1 MKDLGHGMRGMGLL
15 IDLNR
20 DRLVFPLAVFAA
32 LTLAAVLGGAL
43 LHPAYPV
50 EPFPY

>member
-1 MKDLGHGMRGMGLL
+1 MKDFGQGMRGMGLL

-20 DRLVFPLAVFAA
+20 DRLVFPLAVFVA
-32 LTLAAVLGGAL
+32 LTLAAGLGAEIL
-43 LHPAYPV
+43 FPPFPA